1 MGLLDGFK
9 QLGDLNQMR
18 KTAQQIQQQLA
29 AERVEV
35 VKQTA
40 KGQLKIVLTGDQ
52 KVIEVSWD
60 GVRDY
65 ELEAALGEALYKS
78 QMVAASKL
86 QQLSGSMNEGGDN
99 NAGQLPPQQ

>member
-1 MGLLDGFK
+1 MGMFDGLK

-18 KTAQQIQQQLA
+18 QTAQKIQQQLA

-35 VKQTA
+35 TKQTA
-40 KGQLKIVLTGDQ
+40 KGMLKIVLTGDQ

-65 ELEAALGEALYKS
+65 ELESALGEALYKS
-78 QMVAASKL
+78 QMIAASKL
-86 QQLSGSMNEGGDN
+86 QQLSGGMGGITG
-99 NAGQLPPQQ
+99 GQQ

>member
-1 MGLLDGFK
+1 MGMFDGLK

-18 KTAQQIQQQLA
+18 QQAQQIQQQLA

-40 KGQLKIVLTGDQ
+40 KGSLKIVLTGDQ
-52 KVIEVSWD
+52 KVLEVSWD

-65 ELEAALGEALYKS
+65 ELESALGEALYKS

-86 QQLSGSMNEGGDN
+86 QQLTGG
-99 NAGQLPPQQ
+99 AGGTS

>member
-1 MGLLDGFK
+1 MGMFDGLK

-35 VKQTA
+35 VKNTT
-40 KGQLKIVLTGDQ
+40 KGSLKIVLTGDQ
-52 KVIEVSWD
+52 KVVEVSWD

-65 ELEAALGEALYKS
+65 EVEAALGEALYKS
-78 QMVAASKL
+78 QMIAASKL
-86 QQLSGSMNEGGDN
+86 QQLSGGMGS
-99 NAGQLPPQQ
+99 GQ

>member
-1 MGLLDGFK
+1 MGMFDGLK

-18 KTAQQIQQQLA
+18 QQAQQIQQQLA

-35 VKQTA
+35 TKQTA
-40 KGQLKIVLTGDQ
+40 KGLLKIVLTGDQ
-52 KVIEVSWD
+52 KVLEVSWD

-86 QQLSGSMNEGGDN
+86 QQLTGGMGGGG
-99 NAGQLPPQQ
+99 AQQ